1 MAIYRRTGLRGFPL
15 QILSSVFLIFASAL
29 TAQSQTTV
37 SPQDTT
43 TVSPQDTTVSN
54 TPAPCDV
61 INHPEKIE
69 EDEVLN
75 QHRYDSLNLL
85 LFLSLLVLTILTIWL
100 FKAHRFRFVHE
111 TGLAMIYGAVVGAI
125 VWNTADM
132 TGQKPEPF
140 EYPAKEC
147 DISLATSTIHL
158 TLRYPSNTSLTFQ
171 YDRAGVIKES
181 SHYVSSAFV
190 EKVNFDPEVFFN
202 MLLPPIIFYAGYSLK
217 RRHFFRNL
225 GSILTF
231 AMIGT
236 TISCFVV
243 GGIMYALVVK
253 AMGRTDFS
261 IQDSLLFG
269 ALISATDPVTVL
281 AVFHDLQV
289 DVDMFILVFGES
301 VLNDAVAIVLSRTV
315 ESYESETFEAGPV
328 FKALGTFI
336 GVFIGSFA
344 IGSVMGI
351 ITALVTKFTR
361 IRDFPLL
368 ETGIFFI
375 MSYMSYL
382 MAEAAQLTGIVAVLF
397 CGIMQAHYTYNNLSE
412 DSKKRTKEVAELTQ
426 FLAESFIFSYMG
438 ISMFNPRNMNW
449 DAGFIFS
456 AFLAILVGRFLNI
469 YPLSFLLNLGRKQKI
484 PWNIQHMLMFSGL
497 RGAIAFALAIRNT
510 ATAARQL
517 SLTATLVIVLITV
530 VLCGGMTTQMLT
542 WLKIRVGVSDEDT
555 TQQGMQVMGSQSTE
569 HDVRLRK
576 RYEQAWIVR
585 QWYDL
590 DTKFFKPIFTRKGA
604 DLKETLPLCCYPI
617 ARCLTVRDEHVDED
631 SDSDLILEDNSSTAE
646 QQSSS
651 NTDTNQPTNHTED
664 DTVLDEDL
672 GLGNI
677 QIKGLNLQQMPTDV

>member
-1 MAIYRRTGLRGFPL
+1 MHSTFGVRHHYSVGGVRDKMAIHRKICSFPL
-15 QILSSVFLIFASAL
+15 PRLSAVFLILARAL
-29 TAQSQTTV
+29 CAQSQTTV
-37 SPQDTT
+37 PNEDIK
-43 TVSPQDTTVSN
+43 
-54 TPAPCDV
+54 CD
-61 INHPEKIE
+61 PEEIE

-100 FKAHRFRFVHE
+100 FKAHRFRFIHE

-125 VWNTADM
+125 VWNTAEIS
-132 TGQKPEPF
+132 GQVPLRF
-140 EYPAKEC
+140 ESSAPEC
-147 DISLATSTIHL
+147 DVVKASSSIHVA
-158 TLRYPSNTSLTFQ
+158 LRYPSNDTLTFL
-171 YDRAGVIKES
+171 YSRKGIIKETNYS
-181 SHYVSSAFV
+181 VPSAFV

-225 GSILTF
+225 GSILTY

-236 TISCFVV
+236 AISCFVV
-243 GGIMYALVVK
+243 GGIMFGLVSK

-261 IQDSLLFG
+261 LQDSFLFG

-281 AVFHDLQV
+281 AVFQDLKV

-315 ESYESETFEAGPV
+315 QSYESDTFEAGPI
-328 FKALGTFI
+328 FKSLGIFI
-336 GVFIGSFA
+336 GVFVGSFA

-375 MSYMSYL
+375 ISYMSYL
-382 MAEAAQLTGIVAVLF
+382 IAEAAQLTGIVAVLF

-412 DSKKRTKEVAELTQ
+412 DSKKRTKEVSELTQ

-438 ISMFNPRNMNW
+438 ISMFNPRNQYW

-456 AFLAILVGRFLNI
+456 AIFAILVGRCVNI
-469 YPLSFLLNLGRKQKI
+469 YPLSFLLNLGRRQKI
-484 PWNIQHMLMFSGL
+484 PWNVQHMLMFSGL

-510 ATAARQL
+510 ATTARQL
-517 SLTATLVIVLITV
+517 SLTATLVIVLSTV

-555 TQQGMQVMGSQSTE
+555 TQPGMQVVGSQQTE

-585 QWYDL
+585 QWYDV
-590 DTKFFKPIFTRKGA
+590 DYKFFKPIFTRKGA
-604 DLKETLPLCCYPI
+604 DLKETLPTCCYPI
-617 ARCLTVRDEHVDED
+617 ARCLTVRDEHIDED
-631 SDSDLILEDNSSTAE
+631 SDSDLILEDNSSSAE
-646 QQSSS
+646 QHSTSQ
-651 NTDTNQPTNHTED
+651 TDPNQTANHTED
-664 DTVLDEDL
+664 DTGLDGDL

-677 QIKGLNLQQMPTDV
+677 QIKGLSLQQTPTQV